1 MSPEV
6 AQKLEIFADTVKQT
20 SKAIIMLNF
29 ILKLFI
35 SQSLNTLFG
44 AMNKLQIIAHL
55 LLIHVPISS
64 NAWSFFASLMSLINF
79 DIIDTEP
86 MSRKIFRFQTDSA

>member
-20 SKAIIMLNF
+20 SKAIIVLNF

-44 AMNKLQIIAHL
+44 AMNKLQIITHF
-55 LLIHVPISS
+55 LLIHVSISS
-64 NAWSFFASLMSLINF
+64 NAWSFFASLMSLVNF

-86 MSRKIFRFQTDSA
+86 MSRKIFRFKTDSA